1 MALQLFHAGKYGHS
15 QRPGA
20 VGALP
25 VFGYPGDLAAAAPDW
40 TNFSLAAHLSK
51 QRAQPSVQPGV
62 GLSVLNAVHFPRDTI
77 LESQAKTISDFIF
90 GPLDDAA
97 TIPLTS
103 ANRFKGMSSSPV
115 EALLMCGKFAV
126 AISEDGDVI
135 YGDPVLFVLDA
146 PMVPHRGNLAMASQ
160 MWPGSSAFAPRIH
173 VSSADFFVEVE
184 VYIFPCQI
192 LLTRWNVI
200 CSSFGINEF
209 FESPPFACIRG
220 IWLDMCLYG
229 LHVCRV
235 RVIDALGDA
244 AGLLHLTS
252 SRGIST
258 STHFNSELVSC
269 QCCALWSRRPPP
281 IRARRGSTR
290 AASMTVIAVFSLRNL
305 ALSRMTGILA
315 IYGWFHNDRKTSRI
329 RRICTIESISIENVI
344 ENPHSG
350 TTSNSRN
357 SLHRNTSSRKNDDN
371 DGAIDASF

>member
-160 MWPGSSAFAPRIH
+160 MWPGSSAFAPMP
-173 VSSADFFVEVE
+173 VPFPSSP
-184 VYIFPCQI
+184 IS
-192 LLTRWNVI
+192 LLGGST
-200 CSSFGINEF
+200 CSSSRTSRPLRVDKSLSDFLTYQVYCLEGIPTFTRE
-209 FESPPFACIRG
+209 ELEISRPAQPLPARG
-220 IWLDMCLYG
+220 IFDSDESN
-229 LHVCRV
+229 
-235 RVIDALGDA
+235 IP
-244 AGLLHLTS
+244 S
-252 SRGIST
+252 
-258 STHFNSELVSC
+258 
-269 QCCALWSRRPPP
+269 WSL
-281 IRARRGSTR
+281 ARTR
-290 AASMTVIAVFSLRNL
+290 F
-305 ALSRMTGILA
+305 
-315 IYGWFHNDRKTSRI
+315 Y
-329 RRICTIESISIENVI
+329 
-344 ENPHSG
+344 
-350 TTSNSRN
+350 
-357 SLHRNTSSRKNDDN
+357 
-371 DGAIDASF
+371 